1 MSIAAAL
8 FLFLAAEPTGLEP
21 PKEPLVCRYETVV
34 SRLLTRRKLCLTPTE
49 WAKRDRAEGEAARR
63 SIYDLMGNTDCLAGG
78 LCTIE

>member
-8 FLFLAAEPTGLEP
+8 LLLASEAPTGLEP
-21 PKEPLVCRYETVV
+21 PKEPLVCRYESVV

-49 WAKRDRAEGEAARR
+49 WAKRDRLEQEAARR